1 MVHAVAHTVNVHYS
15 IYDQTVKQNGIG
27 TVQIKVCIFNGLQ
40 RVVYQNCIGSNLSSV
55 RLGLSS
61 SSMGDGV
68 PTVSQIWV
76 V

>member
-40 RVVYQNCIGSNLSSV
+40 RVCTKTVLARTSTV
-55 RLGLSS
+55 RLGAE
-61 SSMGDGV
+61 
-68 PTVSQIWV
+68 
-76 V
+76 